1 MDNIYIRFGAK
12 LYRQIVGIPMGT
24 NCAPLVA
31 DLFLFCYEIDFLTSL
46 SDFKQ
51 AEIIEAFNQVREVSI
66 FTSVSKNSNRY
77 KIYLWKTSHFAR
89 LFCLHIQE
97 ESGA

>member
-1 MDNIYIRFGAK
+1 MGLEKAVRIL
-12 LYRQIVGIPMGT
+12 LY
-24 NCAPLVA
+24 
-31 DLFLFCYEIDFLTSL
+31 
-46 SDFKQ
+46 
-51 AEIIEAFNQVREVSI
+51 QVREAFT

-77 KIYLWKTSHFAR
+77 YIYLWKTARFAR